1 MRPRALVALAVAAL
15 GLAELGLQAYFSRR
29 PPTPA
34 DWRAARAPI
43 EALRQPGD
51 AVIVAPWWVEPHA
64 IKALGEGLL
73 PLRDLARPDET
84 RYRRVV
90 EIRALGERTPSLAG
104 WIPLR
109 EERLGPSLSAVV
121 LENPSPVVVRHDFTD
136 AVEAG
141 LAQVAIVSA
150 SGEHDCPFREREPV
164 AAPGLFGH
172 PAMPPRRH
180 ACGPQAWQSVGVTVQ
195 DDRLYRAR
203 RCIWAPPPGGPDT
216 LQIRFPDVPL
226 GQEIRG
232 HMGIHAT
239 LDREA
244 KGAPI
249 NLEVLVD
256 AVSVGQVT
264 YHDGQSWAPF
274 SFPLGLQAG
283 QPHRAVTFRVQSS
296 ESADRQFCFEADT
309 RSPGAG

>member
-1 MRPRALVALAVAAL
+1 MRPRALVALAVGAL
-15 GLAELGLQAYFSRR
+15 GLLELGLQAYFSRR

-51 AVIVAPWWVEPHA
+51 AVIIAPWWVEPHA
-64 IKALGEGLL
+64 RKALGEGLL

-90 EIRALGERTPSLAG
+90 EIRALGERTPSLLG
-104 WIPLR
+104 WAPIR
-109 EERLGPSLSAVV
+109 EQRLGPSLSAFV
-121 LENPSPVVVRHDFTD
+121 LENPSPVVVRYDFTD
-136 AVEAG
+136 SVEAG
-141 LAQVAIVSA
+141 LARVALISA
-150 SGEHDCPFREREPV
+150 LESKPCPFRERELV

-180 ACGPQAWQSVGVTVQ
+180 ACGPQPWQSVGVTVQ

-203 RCIWAPPPGGPDT
+203 RCIWAPPPGGLET
-216 LQIRFPDVPL
+216 LQIRFADVPL

-232 HMGIHAT
+232 HMGVHAT

-244 KGAPI
+244 RGAPI
-249 NLEVLVD
+249 DLEVLVGD
-256 AVSVGQVT
+256 EPVGRVT
-264 YHDGQSWAPF
+264 YQDGQSWAPF
-274 SFPLGLQAG
+274 SFSLGPRAG
-283 QPHRAVTFRVQSS
+283 EDHREVTFRVSCR

-309 RSPGAG
+309 RSPGPR